1 MEIVKMLGT
10 IIKRNKQLLHLDLT
24 CTGLTNLIV
33 HEMGSHLRRAGSL
46 LSIHLSGNPGLSREN
61 CEYLA
66 NRIKCRPREDIER
79 FSRI

>member
-1 MEIVKMLGT
+1 
-10 IIKRNKQLLHLDLT
+10 LHLDLT
-24 CTGLTNLIV
+24 CTGLSNLIIR
-33 HEMGSHLRRAGSL
+33 ELGSCLRRAGSL
-46 LSIHLSGNPGLSREN
+46 LSIHLSGNPGLTEEN